1 MRRFLRLVSSSAD
14 RELGYLHTSDGHVPK
29 SIVRECVELAVLAA
43 QLSVQERR
51 DLLLLAA
58 SSVRAASRRSNAL
71 PDAARPVSAF

>member
-51 DLLLLAA
+51 DLLHLAA
-58 SSVRAASRRSNAL
+58 CAVRAASRQSSAS
-71 PDAARPVSAF
+71 PDVIRQA